1 MQHSATRCPQCS
13 AIDPIAIDC
22 SVIAFFIAKE
32 TFRVRDAIGYFL
44 ALAGGVVMIHFAPS
58 EDDTLTSAVV
68 CHVDLAAI
76 CCDVLRCVAMCCDV
90 LQ

>member
-1 MQHSATRCPQCS
+1 M
-13 AIDPIAIDC
+13 
-22 SVIAFFIAKE
+22 IAFFIAKE

-68 CHVDLAAI
+68 RRVHVDLAAI
-76 CCDVLRCVAMCCDV
+76 CCDVLRCVAMSCNV